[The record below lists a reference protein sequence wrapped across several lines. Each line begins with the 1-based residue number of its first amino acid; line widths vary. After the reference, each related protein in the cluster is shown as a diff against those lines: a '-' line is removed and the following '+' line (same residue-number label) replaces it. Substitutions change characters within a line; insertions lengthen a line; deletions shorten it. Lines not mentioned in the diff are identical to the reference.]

1 MGFIPVILVVVFTGF
16 FAFAQNPEEEYEILN
31 REEGATGQDV
41 SEREDEGLPEEVVP
55 EDQQKP
61 EPGPSRLR
69 RRSRR
74 SRFSQKNNGN
84 FRKSGQ
90 KEAGDPGKDTTTTTV
105 NDIQVQ
111 NSEEKEK
118 KKLTFSEA
126 QPEDI
131 TDENFPD
138 VIKSFDYHNANIMD
152 VANAIGKLTKKNF
165 IMEPAMSGKI
175 TIVAPTPVT
184 VAQAWKLFLTALAM
198 NGYTVVPT
206 DDGYMKIR
214 KSTDAIEDS
223 IETYSG
229 DYYPTS
235 DQLIT
240 RIVRLRYIQAS
251 SLGKSLEKFFPKSN
265 KKAGKIQTYDDT
277 NSVII
282 SGYGSS
288 VQRISTIIEQLDKP
302 GFEERLEVIP
312 IRHAKAKNIAELV
325 TNIIKGGEDKK
336 KGSRF
341 RRSSLKKRGG
351 KAENLKLVTPDERT
365 NSIIVVGNSQ
375 GIRRIKKLIKQL
387 DYPLDP
393 ADAGGVYVYYVKH
406 GQAVAIAAT
415 LSGITEDS
423 AKPSKTEGKKD
434 SKNFKAP
441 KAKKPIFGGDV
452 VIKADENTNSLIIT
466 ANKQDYRVVRSL
478 LDKIDIPK
486 DQVFV
491 EAIIMEMET
500 DNTDTWNMNYMQ
512 FFKKDQKGQDA
523 NDQEGGAARV
533 GFIGSSITE
542 LINPVGG
549 KGAILNLGNP
559 NETIRINAG
568 GQQFEIP
575 TLLALINFLKEKTNA
590 NILSTPN
597 ILAMD
602 NEESFIEVGED
613 VPVGGTQNFSNQGL
627 SSITPQFKPATIF
640 LKIIPQISPDSN
652 IVRLNVEQRI
662 QKVSTKRIQAEQL
675 AQTTQSLTKKELK
688 TNIVLESGQTAVLGG
703 LMEDEDTIQEAKI
716 PLLGDI
722 PILGWLFKNRKVTR
736 IKKNLVVFLTPEI
749 IRNSA
754 GHRRLLH
761 DKINERID
769 WIKKYN
775 GGRDPYGD
783 RFNSLIENSVS
794 TVTPPR
800 DGREFDLEEVVPFED
815 EGDGKLEPTPLGDE
829 PVVVPD
835 VQEQDVQESDPDGIP
850 DLTPLEDQLET
861 DDKSMESS
869 DSTSGDSSM
878 FWKLAPS
885 RESSEEEKVPEE
897 GAKPQDY

>member
-1 MGFIPVILVVVFTGF
+1 MNSIPVFLVVLFTGF
-16 FAFAQNPEEEYEILN
+16 FVFAQTPEGEAKILKKGKQEI
-31 REEGATGQDV
+31 RQEVVEEGGENSGEAP
-41 SEREDEGLPEEVVP
+41 PEVQE
-55 EDQQKP
+55 
-61 EPGPSRLR
+61 EPPNPSDLRR
-69 RRSRR
+69 RRSRFDR
-74 SRFSQKNNGN
+74 GSN
-84 FRKSGQ
+84 RKTGKL
-90 KEAGDPGKDTTTTTV
+90 KEVETKSSDENPATTPV
-105 NDIQVQ
+105 KEIEVQ
-111 NSEEKEK
+111 SSDK
-118 KKLTFSEA
+118 KKKERKKMIFAEA

-138 VIKSFDYHNANIMD
+138 LIKSFDYPNANIMD

-165 IMEPAMSGKI
+165 IIESGVSGKI

-198 NGYTVVPT
+198 NDLTVVPT
-206 DDGYMKIR
+206 NDGYMKIR
-214 KSTDAIEDS
+214 KSDKAINDS

-240 RIVRLRYIQAS
+240 RIVRLKYIQAS
-251 SLGKSLEKFFPKSN
+251 TLGKSLEKFIPKGS
-265 KKAGKIQTYDDT
+265 KKVGKVQTYDDT

-312 IRHAKAKNIAELV
+312 IRHAKAKSIADLI
-325 TNIIKGGEDKK
+325 TNIIKGGKDEK

-341 RRSSLKKRGG
+341 RRSSLKKGGG
-351 KAENLKLVTPDERT
+351 KNENLKLVTPDERT

-375 GIRRIKKLIKQL
+375 GILRIKKLVGQL

-406 GQAVAIAAT
+406 GEATAIAETLKGVAKESAT
-415 LSGITEDS
+415 
-423 AKPSKTEGKKD
+423 APKKD
-434 SKNFKAP
+434 NKKGKSFQAP

-452 VIKADENTNSLIIT
+452 VIEADENTNSLIIT
-466 ANKQDYRVVRSL
+466 ANKQDYRVVKSL
-478 LDKIDIPK
+478 LAKIDIPK

-500 DNTDTWNMNYMQ
+500 NSSNVWNMNYMQ
-512 FFKKDQKGQDA
+512 FFKGE
-523 NDQEGGAARV
+523 QEGEAESDQMGGVARV
-533 GFIGSSITE
+533 GFTGGKIVD

-549 KGAILNLGNP
+549 KGAILNLGDP
-559 NETIRINAG
+559 KETIRINGPG
-568 GQQFEIP
+568 GQQIEIP
-575 TLLALINFLKEKTNA
+575 TLLALISFLKEKTNA

-602 NEESFIEVGED
+602 NEESTIEVGED
-613 VPVGGTQNFSNQGL
+613 VPVGGTQNFSNQGI

-640 LKIIPQISPDSN
+640 LKIKPQISPESN
-652 IVRLNVEQRI
+652 IVRLGVEQRI
-662 QKVSTKRIQAEQL
+662 QKVSTKPIQAEQL
-675 AQTTQSLTKKELK
+675 AQSTQSLTKKELK

-703 LMEDEDTIQEAKI
+703 LMEDEDSIQEAKI

-722 PILGWLFKNRKVTR
+722 PILGWFFKNRTVRK
-736 IKKNLVVFLTPEI
+736 IKKNLVVFLTPQI

-754 GHRRLLH
+754 GHRRLLQE
-761 DKINERID
+761 KIDERID

-775 GGRDPYGD
+775 GGRDPYGE

-794 TVTPPR
+794 TISP
-800 DGREFDLEEVVPFED
+800 GNGKEFDLEEVVPPED
-815 EGDGKLEPTPLGDE
+815 EAGGKLEPTPLGDE
-829 PVVVPD
+829 PLGIPD
-835 VQEQDVQESDPDGIP
+835 NQESDGTP
-850 DLTPLEDQLET
+850 DLTPVEDQLET
-861 DDKSMESS
+861 EDQPIESL
-869 DSTSGDSSM
+869 DSTSGSSLEDSSI
-878 FWKLAPS
+878 FWNVAPS
-885 RESSEEEKVPEE
+885 QESPEDSSEQPKN
-897 GAKPQDY
+897 PQAWDPSQDL